1 MKPRG
6 IIAALIEHP
15 TNKNSFLVFNHAK
28 IKKLTMPVGKIDPGY
43 TPEATLKK
51 EMKEELNID
60 VTSYSFLG
68 KRLISVK
75 NELIDVYVFRVNSY
89 EGEVSN
95 NEPEKHSE
103 LRYLYPSEISGNSI
117 SKNTEVALSF
127 IYENHSY

>member
-15 TNKNSFLVFNHAK
+15 TNKNSFLVFNHKK
-28 IKKLTMPVGKIDPGY
+28 IKKLTMPVGKIDSGF

-60 VTSYSFLG
+60 VKDYSFLG
-68 KRLISVK
+68 KKLINIK
-75 NELIDVYVFRVNSY
+75 DELIDVFVFKVNSY
-89 EGEVSN
+89 EGEITN
-95 NEPEKHSE
+95 NEPEKHSD
-103 LRYLYPSEISGNSI
+103 LKYLCPSEISNKAI

-127 IYENHSY
+127 IYENHS